1 MNSRGE
7 EGGEFRIVKNK
18 KKRTHGSVKISFRC
32 VFRHLHSNLYLGEEF
47 CLKTTYSNLKPL
59 VTKFHLYIDA
69 QILQRKPHGQIC
81 TQANY
86 VYKS

>member
-18 KKRTHGSVKISFRC
+18 KKEHMVQSKFPFDVY
-32 VFRHLHSNLYLGEEF
+32 LHSNLYLGEEF

-69 QILQRKPHGQIC
+69 QILQ
-81 TQANY
+81 
-86 VYKS
+86 